1 MYKKTKRRIFE
12 ILDMASKGDKLSRAW
27 DIFIVTLITLNV
39 AAVIFET
46 VPSIDTRLGAF
57 FNTFEIVSVIIFT
70 IEYIFRLWSANSDEK
85 YKGRIWGRLKYA
97 TSFLAIIDLIAILPF
112 YLPMFLP
119 FDFRIIRIL
128 RLVRIFRV
136 FKIGRYSKSVAIIGR
151 VFYERKEQLV
161 IAAGA
166 VLFLLIIAS
175 SLMYYVENPAQPES
189 FSSIPASMWWGVATL
204 TTVGYGDVY
213 PITPLGK
220 ILGAIIAIL
229 GVGLFALPAGIL
241 AGGFAEQIE
250 KKRENYVCPKC
261 GHRF

>member
-12 ILDMASKGDKLSRAW
+12 ILDMATKGDTISRVW
-27 DIFIVTLITLNV
+27 DIFIVTLIILNV

-46 VPSIDTRLGAF
+46 VPSIKSKSGGF
-57 FNTFEIVSVIIFT
+57 FDVFEFVSVMIFT
-70 IEYIFRLWSANSDEK
+70 IEYILRLWSANTVDK

-97 TSFLAIIDLIAILPF
+97 TSFLAIIDLVAILPF
-112 YLPMFLP
+112 YLPMLLP
-119 FDFRIIRIL
+119 FDLRIIRIL

-136 FKIGRYSKSVAIIGR
+136 FKIGRYSKSVATIGR

-175 SLMYYVENPAQPES
+175 SLMYYIENPAQPES
-189 FSSIPASMWWGVATL
+189 FTSIPAAMWWGVATL

-213 PITPLGK
+213 PVTPLGK
-220 ILGAIIAIL
+220 CLGAIIAIL

-250 KKRENYVCPKC
+250 KKNEVVCPKC